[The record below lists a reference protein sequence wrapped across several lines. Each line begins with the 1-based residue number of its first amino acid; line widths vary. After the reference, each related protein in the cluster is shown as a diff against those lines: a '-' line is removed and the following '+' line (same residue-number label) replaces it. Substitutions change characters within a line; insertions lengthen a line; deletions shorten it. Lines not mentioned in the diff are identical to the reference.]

1 MMKKYKIADLVVR
14 MDPKF
19 SPLLPQSKAYIYSGS
34 DESFFDI
41 LTTPEVV
48 DAYKARFHDSE
59 ESLIEYMHT
68 GSVFYTNLIHQ
79 GGMMLH
85 ASAVEMDGK
94 AYLFSAPSGTGKST
108 HTSLWV
114 KEFSPKA
121 AILNDDKP
129 AIRIYEEEISVYGTP
144 WSGKTNQN
152 LNHKV
157 PLQAIAFIK
166 RSDKNEIH
174 RISSI
179 SAIEKIL
186 SQTVRSGDKDTM
198 ERLLDILGQIVQKI
212 PVYELSCNMDPEA
225 AHIAYNTM
233 SKGETL

>member
-1 MMKKYKIADLVVR
+1 MKKYKIADLVVS

-19 SPLLPQSKAYIYSGS
+19 QPLLPQSEAYIYCGNEKSYC
-34 DESFFDI
+34 EI
-41 LTTPEVV
+41 LTPPEVV
-48 DAYKARFHDSE
+48 DSYRARFPDAE

-68 GSVFYTNLIHQ
+68 GAVFYTNLIHQ

-114 KEFSPKA
+114 KEFSPRA

-129 AIRIYEEEISVYGTP
+129 AIRINSEEISVYGTP

-166 RSDKNEIH
+166 RGEKNEIH

-186 SQTVRSGDKDTM
+186 SQTVRSSDKNTM
-198 ERLLDILGQIVQKI
+198 ERLLDILGQIVQRI

-233 SKGETL
+233 SQGETL